1 MLANSLLLHFS
12 DGAGVVRLNGDP
24 GWKADVPGSQGRPVF
39 GLLRGVKSF
48 RIQQLQ
54 YLWLSSRLQDETVHF
69 LSNFCVILMNESE
82 EDLALLSKPVV
93 YSVLNVT
100 GSPRE
105 FS

>member
-1 MLANSLLLHFS
+1 MLGRLLLHFS
-12 DGAGVVRLNGDP
+12 GRAGVVRLNCDP
-24 GWKADVPGSQGRPVF
+24 GWQPDVPGTQGRVVF

-48 RIQQLQ
+48 RIQELQ
-54 YLWLSSRLQDETVHF
+54 YLWLRPRLQDETVHF
-69 LSNFCVILMNESE
+69 LSDFCVILMNESE